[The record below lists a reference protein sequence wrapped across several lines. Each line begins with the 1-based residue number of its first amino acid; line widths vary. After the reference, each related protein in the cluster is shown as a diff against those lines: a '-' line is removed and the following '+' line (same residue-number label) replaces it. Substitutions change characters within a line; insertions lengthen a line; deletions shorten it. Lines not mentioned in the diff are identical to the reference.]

1 MQNLLKENRHFEAS
15 QAFID
20 EANVKDLELF
30 NLAQQDYLAYW
41 QQQAE
46 QLHWS
51 TPFKEILTW
60 KPPYAS
66 WFRGGEMNLSYNC
79 LDRHMPNL
87 KDKVA
92 FYWQGELGGERELTY
107 GQLHQQVQT
116 CANGLK
122 KLGIKKGDRVALY
135 MPMIPEAVIAM
146 LACTRIGAIHT
157 VVFAGFSSH
166 ALAERI
172 KDAGCKLVITADG
185 GYRKGTILP
194 LKAHVDEALKQAG
207 DTVEHVLV
215 VDHVQAACTMHSD
228 RDVWYHTLSASVD
241 SVCPPEPMDAEDILF
256 ILYTSGTTGKPK
268 GIVHTTGG
276 YAVGAYTTTRMVFD
290 AKDTDVFWCTA
301 DVGWITGHTYVA
313 YGPLL
318 NGLTQLIYEGAP
330 SHPHKG
336 RMWELIEKYKV
347 NVLYTAPTAIRMFSK
362 WGDAIPAS
370 YDLSSLRLLGSVGEP
385 LNPEAWIWYYK
396 QIGNER
402 CPIVDTWWQTETG
415 SHMISH
421 LPGIHTMKPG
431 YAGKPLP
438 GVEVALVDEQQQR
451 INKGSGLL
459 TITRPWP
466 SMLRTIWND
475 DQRYRKTYFRAPN
488 YDVYYTGDAATQ
500 DEDGNFMIVGRVDD
514 VINVSGHRIG
524 SMEIESA
531 LVAHKAVA
539 EVAVVP
545 KPHEIKGQAIVA
557 FVILKEGYQPTDL
570 LKKELKK
577 HVTNFIGA
585 IARPDQIIFT
595 IDVPK
600 TRSGKIM
607 RRLLR
612 EMVCNVPLS
621 DMTTLANQ
629 EVIDLLK
636 RYYGTES

>member
-1 MQNLLKENRHFEAS
+1 MQNLLKEKRHFRAS
-15 QAFID
+15 EVFIHD
-20 EANVKDLELF
+20 ANVRDHELF
-30 NLAQQDYLAYW
+30 NLAQKDYLAYW
-41 QQQAE
+41 QKQAE
-46 QLHWS
+46 QLHWV
-51 TPFKEILTW
+51 TPFKEILRW
-60 KPPYAS
+60 EPPYAS
-66 WFRGGEMNLSYNC
+66 WFVGGKLNLSYNC
-79 LDRHMPNL
+79 LDRHIPAL

-92 FYWQGELGGERELTY
+92 FHWEGELGDEQVLTY
-107 GQLHQQVQT
+107 GQLYQQVQL

-194 LKAHVDEALKQAG
+194 LKAQVDEALKQVG

-215 VDHVQAACTMHSD
+215 VNHVQSTCAMQAG
-228 RDVWYHTLSASVD
+228 RDVWYHTLCASVD
-241 SVCPPEPMDAEDILF
+241 SVCAPELMDAEDILF

-276 YAVGAYTTTRMVFD
+276 YAVGAYTTTHMVFD

-318 NGLTQLIYEGAP
+318 NGLTQFIYEGAP

-336 RMWELIEKYKV
+336 RVWELIEKYKV

-385 LNPEAWIWYYK
+385 LNPEAWIWYYT

-438 GVEVALVDEQQQR
+438 GVEVALVDEQQQK
-451 INKGSGLL
+451 INEGSGLL

-475 DQRYRKTYFRAPN
+475 DQRFRKTYFRAPN

-500 DEDGNFMIVGRVDD
+500 DEDGNFMIIGRVDD

-524 SMEIESA
+524 TMEIESA
-531 LVAHKAVA
+531 LVDHKAVA

-545 KPHEIKGQAIVA
+545 KPHEITGQAIVA
-557 FVILKEGYQPTDL
+557 FVILKEGYKPTDL
-570 LKKELKK
+570 LKKELKQ

-585 IARPDQIIFT
+585 IARPDQIVFT
-595 IDVPK
+595 ADVPK

-612 EMVCNVPLS
+612 EMVHNVPLS

-629 EVIDLLK
+629 EVIDALK
-636 RYYGTES
+636 QYYQTES